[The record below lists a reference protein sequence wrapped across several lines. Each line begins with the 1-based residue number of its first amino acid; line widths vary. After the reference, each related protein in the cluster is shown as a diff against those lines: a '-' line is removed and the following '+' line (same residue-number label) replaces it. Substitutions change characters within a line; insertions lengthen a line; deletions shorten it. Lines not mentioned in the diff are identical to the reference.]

1 MSQLELQNIEK
12 QAAAL
17 SLDDL
22 IKLIEVLAKQLKIKS
37 QKTKS
42 GHDWSALYGRGKG
55 LWDGEDAQDY
65 VNKLREDR

>member
-1 MSQLELQNIEK
+1 MGQLELRNIEK

-22 IKLIEVLAKQLKIKS
+22 IKRMKVLAKQLKIKRLTS
-37 QKTKS
+37 KS
-42 GHDWSALYGRGKG
+42 GHDWSTLYGAGKG
-55 LWDGEDAQDY
+55 LWDDEDAQDY